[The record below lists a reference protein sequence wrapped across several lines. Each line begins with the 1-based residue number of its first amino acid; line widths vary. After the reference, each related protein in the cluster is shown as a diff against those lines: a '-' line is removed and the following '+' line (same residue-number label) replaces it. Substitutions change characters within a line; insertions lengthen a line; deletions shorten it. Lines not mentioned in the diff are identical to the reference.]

1 MPQPGSFRSIDEYW
15 SCRAHETCHWTGGR
29 ARLDRTFG
37 KRFGDDAYAVEELTA
52 ELGSA
57 MICAE
62 LGLPATLHDS
72 HAGYLEHW
80 LRVLRADKCAIFLA
94 AAKAEQAVAYL
105 RAFSAAPE
113 AAKLAA

>member
-1 MPQPGSFRSIDEYW
+1 M
-15 SCRAHETCHWTGGR
+15 
-29 ARLDRTFG
+29 
-37 KRFGDDAYAVEELTA
+37 EELTA

-80 LRVLRADKCAIFLA
+80 LRVLRADKSAIFLA

-105 RAFSAAPE
+105 RAFSAAPQ